1 MKRTIA
7 AGLSAVLLCGMAV
20 PAYAAN
26 TGTGTAA
33 NTVSTTQTAP
43 AAPVKLTF
51 DKLEETV
58 RKNNVTIKSYDNTVL
73 SAENTDV
80 RDQYIEKYADLFDQ
94 IAAYQK
100 QIKSLEKSLK
110 ELDPEDDNYT
120 ALRKTLQSQ
129 IDILNRNLAAAEQS
143 YRDLDDDED
152 DAKDDQV
159 KTVDNTRRQM
169 QNSADEICMSA
180 ENTYISLRGMK
191 YTLNQ
196 TSRSL
201 QQLDR
206 NIAAVQKQV
215 QMGMT
220 GVNDLKSL
228 EAQKE
233 SALASKAALT
243 TQVEALTNTL
253 AIQCGYT
260 TGTQIETSDL
270 PVVTNEII
278 NAIDYDKDLA
288 EALKNSY
295 AIYTKEYAMQTASDD
310 YENNKTTTLY
320 AYQAAVI
327 DRDAQKESTTASFRK
342 LYKDLQE
349 KQTALNA
356 ADADLAQAK
365 KTFTVSQVQYQRGMI
380 SKMAYTDALDTFT
393 TAQETEVSARIDL
406 LTAYN
411 TYQWAKRGVMTSTT

>member
-7 AGLSAVLLCGMAV
+7 AGLSAALLCGRLV
-20 PAYAAN
+20 PAFAADTKTATN
-26 TGTGTAA
+26 TTG
-33 NTVSTTQTAP
+33 TTQTQP
-43 AAPVKLTF
+43 TAPVKLTF

-58 RKNNVTIKSYDNTVL
+58 RQNNVTIKANNNTVL
-73 SAENTDV
+73 SAEKTDV
-80 RDQYIEKYADLFDQ
+80 SDQYIESYFQLSEQ
-94 IAAYQK
+94 ISSYQK
-100 QIKSLEKSLK
+100 QIKELQKTLK
-110 ELDPEDDNYT
+110 ELGTDEVN
-120 ALRKTLQSQ
+120 AGLRKTLARQ
-129 IDILNRNLAAAEQS
+129 ISILQRNLAAAEAS
-143 YRDLDDDED
+143 YRNLDDDED
-152 DAKDDQV
+152 DAEEDQE

-169 QNSADEICMSA
+169 QNAADEICLSA

-196 TSRSL
+196 TNRSI

-206 NIAAVQKQV
+206 NIATVQKQV
-215 QMGMT
+215 KLGMT
-220 GVNDLKSL
+220 GVNTLKSL
-228 EAQKE
+228 QAQRE
-233 SALASKAALT
+233 SAVAGKASLT

-270 PVVTNEII
+270 PVVTAEQVTS
-278 NAIDYDKDLA
+278 IDYNKDLA

-295 AIYTKEYAMQTASDD
+295 AIYSKEYAMQTASDD
-310 YENNKTTTLY
+310 YENNKTNTLY
-320 AYQAAVI
+320 AYQAAKI

-342 LYKDLQE
+342 LYTDLQE
-349 KQTALNA
+349 KQTALAA

-365 KTFTVSQVQYQRGMI
+365 KTFTVSQVQYTRGMI

-393 TAQETEVSARIDL
+393 TAQETEVAARIDL

-411 TYQWAKRGVMTSTT
+411 TYQWAKRGVITATT